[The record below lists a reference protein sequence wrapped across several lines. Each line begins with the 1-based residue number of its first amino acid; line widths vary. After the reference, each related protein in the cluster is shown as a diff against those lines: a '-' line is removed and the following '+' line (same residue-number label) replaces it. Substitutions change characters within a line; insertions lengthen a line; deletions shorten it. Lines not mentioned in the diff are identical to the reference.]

1 MSQVNIRVVLTTL
14 FLAGV
19 GAVSV
24 AAPSL
29 HSSLKKA
36 VHAVESD
43 INDEP
48 GPYQW
53 MLPSVIQAG
62 LIQKGASI
70 DLGEA
75 GASFKGRRFEMKHGQ
90 ATFGV
95 TDYLQVYYGEQYF
108 LAKGRSSGSRFD
120 VADNYYG
127 IKGIVKR
134 PTEKDPTSMAVE
146 LQVVRPDTG
155 SARVGGAGAEY
166 AGPHNNVFA
175 VDYLDRQSNQYQLK
189 YTDVSIPGGFYA
201 HVYSGGFGH
210 DYRLSEFLLSRV
222 QASLVA
228 QSFKANA
235 EQSSYELRPVLYG
248 ALALTPAPWLAVEA
262 DVTAYPAG
270 TPIAGGELTGMSSF
284 DLYSPGGVVN
294 QLRHEFVAFAS
305 IRILFHGKF

>member
-1 MSQVNIRVVLTTL
+1 MSQVNLRVVLSSL

-19 GAVSV
+19 GAVSL

-36 VHAVESD
+36 VHAVQAD

-62 LIQKGASI
+62 LNEKGASI
-70 DLGEA
+70 DIGEA

-90 ATFGV
+90 FTYGI
-95 TDYLQVYYGEQYF
+95 TDYLQVYYGEQFF

-134 PTEKDPTSMAVE
+134 PTAKDPTSVAVE
-146 LQVVRPDTG
+146 FQAIRPDSG
-155 SARVGGAGAEY
+155 SARLGGAGVVY

-175 VDYLDRQSNQYQLK
+175 VDYQDRKAIQYQLK
-189 YTDVSIPGGFYA
+189 YTDVTVPGGSYA
-201 HVYSGGFGH
+201 HVYSAGLGH
-210 DYRLSEFLLSRV
+210 DYRFNEVLLARI
-222 QASLVA
+222 QGSLVA
-228 QSFKANA
+228 QSYSANA
-235 EQSSYELRPVLYG
+235 EQSNYELKPVIYG
-248 ALALTPAPWLAVEA
+248 ALAITPYPWCSIEA
-262 DVTAYPAG
+262 DVTAYPGG
-270 TPIAGGELTGMSSF
+270 TPIASGELTGMSSF
-284 DLYSPGGVVN
+284 DLYSPGGVVD

-305 IRILFHGKF
+305 IRLMFHGKF